1 MNSCGVE
8 INLRYKDLHG
18 ILKLAMERNLNPFQ
32 SKKKKKK
39 KVSHLQLLKADQT
52 PTGKLAKA

>member
-39 KVSHLQLLKADQT
+39 EGFT
-52 PTGKLAKA
+52 PTAA

>member
-32 SKKKKKK
+32 SKEKKK